1 LSFNLILGIIVV
13 SVVLYFVFRQMA
25 AKFKGLGKLFL
36 RSLVAFFG
44 VWAVNIVGAWF
55 GFHIG
60 HNLVTALT
68 IGSLGVPGA
77 LLLLAVK
84 YFLI

>member
-1 LSFNLILGIIVV
+1 LDLSLALGFAVALLTVYVILRLLAGR
-13 SVVLYFVFRQMA
+13 L
-25 AKFKGLGKLFL
+25 KHLGKVAL

-44 VWAVNIVGAWF
+44 IWAVNIAGGFF

-60 HNLVTALT
+60 LNLVTALT
-68 IGSLGVPGA
+68 VGILGVPGA

-84 YFLI
+84 YFI

>member
-1 LSFNLILGIIVV
+1 MDLSLALGFAVALLTVYVILRLLAGR
-13 SVVLYFVFRQMA
+13 L
-25 AKFKGLGKLFL
+25 KHLGKVAL

-44 VWAVNIVGAWF
+44 IWAVNIAGGFF

-60 HNLVTALT
+60 LNLVTALT
-68 IGSLGVPGA
+68 VGILGVPGA

-84 YFLI
+84 YFI

>member
-1 LSFNLILGIIVV
+1 MDLNLALGLAVALLTVYVILRLLAGR
-13 SVVLYFVFRQMA
+13 L
-25 AKFKGLGKLFL
+25 KHLGKVAL

-44 VWAVNIVGAWF
+44 IWAVNIAGGFF

-60 HNLVTALT
+60 LNLVTALT
-68 IGSLGVPGA
+68 VGILGVPGA

-84 YFLI
+84 YFI